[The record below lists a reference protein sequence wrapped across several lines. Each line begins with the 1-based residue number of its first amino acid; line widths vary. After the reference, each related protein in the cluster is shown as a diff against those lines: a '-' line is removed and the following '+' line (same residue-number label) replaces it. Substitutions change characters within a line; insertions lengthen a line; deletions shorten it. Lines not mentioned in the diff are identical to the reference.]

1 LAITIRETEPGDA
14 GRLIALQ
21 VDYYATRWDFPPR
34 FFEAKIAYEI
44 GDFLARRDDPR
55 NRSWRADDH
64 GAYVGGITIDG
75 SIDPPAALLR
85 WFILGDAARG
95 QGAGRGLI
103 DAAMAFCR
111 AKGFSKVYLGTF
123 SGLDAARA
131 LYERAGFQLVREH
144 ESTTWGRPLVEQRL
158 ECALNGDRL

>member
-1 LAITIRETEPGDA
+1 
-14 GRLIALQ
+14 
-21 VDYYATRWDFPPR
+21 
-34 FFEAKIAYEI
+34 
-44 GDFLARRDDPR
+44 
-55 NRSWRADDH
+55 
-64 GAYVGGITIDG
+64 
-75 SIDPPAALLR
+75 
-85 WFILGDAARG
+85 
-95 QGAGRGLI
+95 
-103 DAAMAFCR
+103 MAFCR